1 MKAGLPRMLRRQV
14 GARPG
19 RAVVLGAG
27 ILVAA
32 TSFSLLTAAAD
43 SSEARVRGV
52 VAANFRTSYD
62 LLVRPPGS
70 QSQLERARG
79 LIRNN
84 FETGIFGGITTGQW
98 RQVQAV
104 PGVEVAAPV
113 AYLGW
118 VNETVGVE
126 VPIGRYM
133 ALDSPVRIR
142 ALTSSQTGR
151 AVQSHFH
158 AYFVVTKADCNG
170 VYVKSPRPRTAFDAD
185 DYGICLTVGGDGL
198 QNSGHVKNV
207 GATSWDL
214 VLSYPLLV
222 AAVDP
227 VAEDRLVGLDRA
239 VVSGRALRPVERV
252 EYAAHGP
259 VLPVL
264 ASSRSF
270 RDQTATLTVE
280 RLKIP
285 AGPAATRLLVDPHGS
300 GDATQM
306 SSNWPKI
313 NATPSVPVGSF
324 SYSADVLY
332 RELRRVWTLPL
343 ADYHRSPVY
352 MTWAASPVSYRGN
365 ADGSLSAVPLVNDPA
380 STWRKQL
387 SDPGQPFWPT
397 ADENAD
403 VQFRRLVPQPFRGPN
418 SGDGSPGYLDFRKVG
433 EYDPQRLPGFS
444 ELIRVPLETYRAPL
458 VTAGDAASRAVLKGK
473 PLGPTSNLGG
483 YVAQPPFLLTSLSAA
498 SAMTAY
504 RWFGTADDKPLPTA
518 SAPISV
524 IRVRVAGVTGPD
536 KTSLARLKSVAG
548 LIAARTG
555 LTVDVT
561 AGSSPQAQI
570 IRLPAGRFGSPPL
583 TVREGWTRKGVALLI
598 VAAVDRKS
606 LALFGL
612 ILLVTVSFLIN
623 ASFASV
629 RARRAEIGTL
639 ATMGWSAGQVFRLVL
654 GELALIGAA
663 AGLAGAAVSAVLIA
677 VTGLHLSPAR
687 VLLIPPVALALA
699 LTAGAAPAWGAARI
713 SPIAALAP
721 PVHDSRRRAG
731 RRVRSISGYAWSG
744 LARRPGRT
752 VLSAITLGLAVA
764 CLAGLLT
771 ATFAFRGT
779 VAGSLLGNYVT
790 VQIRGVDYASAALA
804 VALACFSVA
813 DLLALTIRERASEI
827 VTLKATGWADRHLTR
842 ATLLEAA
849 AVTAL
854 GALPGAGITLA
865 TATALGAPIG
875 LTAVAAATA
884 VTVGTLLVLA
894 FAAVPARAAGRT
906 PIAAALAED

>member
-1 MKAGLPRMLRRQV
+1 MLRRQV
-14 GARPG
+14 RARPG

-43 SSEARVRGV
+43 TSEARVRGV
-52 VAANFRTSYD
+52 VQANFRTSYD

-70 QSQLERARG
+70 QSQLERSRG

-98 RQVQAV
+98 RQVQAI

-118 VNETVGVE
+118 VNETVGIE

-133 ALDSPVRIR
+133 AVDTPVRLR
-142 ALTSSQTGR
+142 SVTSSQTGR
-151 AVQSHFH
+151 PLPSHDQVYFIVAKNAGSCSQVFVQPP
-158 AYFVVTKADCNG
+158 
-170 VYVKSPRPRTAFDAD
+170 PRRGPFAPSSGA
-185 DYGICLTVGGDGL
+185 ICLTVGGNGL
-198 QNSGHVKNV
+198 QNFGFVKSV
-207 GATSWDL
+207 AATSWG
-214 VLSYPLLV
+214 VTLSFPLLV

-239 VVSGRALRPVERV
+239 VVSGRGLRPVERV
-252 EYAAHGP
+252 GKGPYGP

-270 RDQTATLTVE
+270 RHQTVTLTVE
-280 RLKIP
+280 RLKVP
-285 AGPAATRLLVDPHGS
+285 AGRSAVGWLTDPNGATVTGTK
-300 GDATQM
+300 A
-306 SSNWPKI
+306 SSNWARVT
-313 NATPSVPVGSF
+313 ATPGIPTGSF
-324 SYSADVLY
+324 SFSADALY
-332 RELRRVWTLPL
+332 SELRRAWTLPIL
-343 ADYHRSPVY
+343 DYHRAPVY
-352 MTWAASPVSYRGN
+352 MTWAASPVSYRSN
-365 ADGSLSAVPLVNDPA
+365 PDGSLSPVPVVNGPA
-380 STWRKQL
+380 TWL
-387 SDPGQPFWPT
+387 MPGQGPVDPYTPT
-397 ADENAD
+397 SDENAD
-403 VQFRRLVPQPFRGPN
+403 VQFRHLAEQPFRGPGGGN
-418 SGDGSPGYLDFRKVG
+418 APPGYLDFRKVG
-433 EYDPQRLPGFS
+433 EYDPQRLPGFN
-444 ELIRVPLETYRAPL
+444 ELTRVPLETYRAPL

-473 PLGPTSNLGG
+473 PLGPTGNLGG

-498 SAMTAY
+498 SAMTDY
-504 RWFGTADDKPLPTA
+504 RWFGTAADKPLRTA

-536 KTSLARLKSVAG
+536 KTSLARLQSVAG

-561 AGSSPQAQI
+561 AGSSPQAQT

-663 AGLAGAAVSAVLIA
+663 AGLAGAAVSAVLIV

-687 VLLIPPVALALA
+687 VLLIPPVGLALALA
-699 LTAGAAPAWGAARI
+699 AGAVPARAAARI
-713 SPIAALAP
+713 APIAALAP
-721 PVHDSRRRAG
+721 PVRDSRRRAG
-731 RRVRSISGYAWSG
+731 RRVRSIGGYAWSG

-752 VLSAITLGLAVA
+752 VLSAVTLGLAVA

-779 VAGSLLGNYVT
+779 IAGSLLGSYLT
-790 VQIRGVDYASAALA
+790 VQIRGVDYASAGLA

-813 DLLALTIRERASEI
+813 DLLALTVRERASEI

-849 AVTAL
+849 AITAL
-854 GALPGAGITLA
+854 GALPGAGIALA
-865 TATALGAPIG
+865 AAAALGAPVG

-884 VTVGTLLVLA
+884 VTIGALLVLA